1 MYRAGGTTS
10 ALPRPIPE
18 AKPDRLLLGG
28 PAGKRR
34 DSAEDEARG
43 SRPAGDWLEGGS
55 CTRALAPTRGVR
67 HGFGAAAV
75 KEPLVDVHSSRN
87 PVVEHVG
94 CQESSNRF
102 PLTSASYITSRVQP
116 RRSLPRS
123 LLAAAA

>member
-43 SRPAGDWLEGGS
+43 SRPAGDWLEGRIVYACLGAHAWCAARTRSS
-55 CTRALAPTRGVR
+55 CCE
-67 HGFGAAAV
+67 GAF
-75 KEPLVDVHSSRN
+75 S
-87 PVVEHVG
+87 
-94 CQESSNRF
+94 
-102 PLTSASYITSRVQP
+102 
-116 RRSLPRS
+116 RRS
-123 LLAAAA
+123 